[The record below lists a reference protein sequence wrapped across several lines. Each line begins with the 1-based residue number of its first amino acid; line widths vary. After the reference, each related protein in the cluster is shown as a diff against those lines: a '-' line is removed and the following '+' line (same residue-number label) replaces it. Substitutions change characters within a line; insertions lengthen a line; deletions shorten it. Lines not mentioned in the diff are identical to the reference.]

1 MTLSKLV
8 LLVFLLSVVQSAVS
22 IKFYIMLSLNSECPG
37 ELAGDPC
44 LTLQQYASYQSHS
57 SNTTLEFESGNHILK
72 SSLSFSGGN
81 YVGLTAQGNA
91 IVECSDQS
99 IIQLTFSGVTQ
110 VDIKGI
116 TFFHCGQIQ
125 IQYSTNGSVVR
136 SNFFETL
143 GSYSLYIYN
152 LDILIESCT
161 FANNTRGRSMYIQY
175 TTARII
181 SSTFSD
187 NRYNYENTIYMYSS
201 SALISQSSFKNNTGG
216 NGGVMYFITYSQTYL
231 TLDEC
236 SFISNTASSSGGA
249 VYVRDRSGSAII
261 NSSHNIFRD
270 NRAHVY
276 GGALYVRGYSQT
288 EVNITGNMFVNNT
301 SQNDGGA
308 VYLTG
313 SNCVT
318 SNGSSFINNKA
329 SDDGGAMYVSG
340 NSINEYNTFTN
351 NRANDGGAMYVSGN
365 SIHEYNTFTNNT
377 ANYGGAMFAYG
388 QITSSGSNF
397 SSNIANVNGGAIYL
411 SRSYT
416 SATTTGNNFLN
427 NRAKSGGGG
436 AVYTSNTRLSFTSYD
451 STFVNNVGYSGGGAL
466 YMIGSQASLTIIGS
480 IFVNNLITGPDGKGG
495 AVNVADANALLITF
509 NASVFVNN
517 SVTNGSGGAVHT
529 KHAVSITNTI
539 FGHNKALRC
548 AAFSI
553 DDQSYSGRSTI
564 ITLSTFLHNTA
575 VGSTT
580 RGNLGGVGCIR
591 NAEVSVFRC
600 TFSHNS
606 AASDGGVLDIE
617 DSMISI
623 EGSTFINNSA
633 GVDGGVFCTHI
644 SPSNYMINE
653 SRFVSNRAGDD
664 GGVLYLG
671 RRGSFAAID
680 GNSFLSNLAGDRGGA
695 IAIFGSSLYMGS
707 TNMQTN
713 MASKGDDISACN
725 SNYTSNIRLLNPHI
739 DSIYPVC
746 TLYDGTIQ
754 VFPEPAP
761 HDNSNID
768 VTIYFQSFIH
778 GLPDPMVTTPL
789 MITTDFSSTT
799 GTEVDPLLKEIENRL
814 FGTSVIIYLLFAIAI
829 IFAVILIVA
838 IVLKYAKP
846 LRKRK
851 IKQIPSSTT
860 NQYTE
865 SIELYEDPEWNM
877 HGQSTAQP
885 PPQRH
890 NTETLQQ
897 KRYVKK

>member
-1 MTLSKLV
+1 MNKLV

-44 LTLQQYASYQSHS
+44 LTLQQYVSYQSHS
-57 SNTTLEFESGNHILK
+57 SNTTLEFESGHHILK
-72 SSLSFSGGN
+72 SSLSFYGGN
-81 YVGLTAQGNA
+81 YVGLTVQGNA
-91 IVECSDQS
+91 TVDCSGLS
-99 IIQLTFSGVTQ
+99 RVRVRISSVTQ
-110 VDIKGI
+110 VDIIGI

-125 IQYSTNGSVVR
+125 IQYSTNVSIVR
-136 SNFFETL
+136 SNFIETF
-143 GSYSLYIYN
+143 GSYSLYLYSS
-152 LDILIESCT
+152 DILIEFCT
-161 FANNTRGRSMYIQY
+161 FANNTRGRSLYLQY

-181 SSTFSD
+181 SSTFSN
-187 NRYNYENTIYMYSS
+187 NRYTYTTTIYIYSTSS
-201 SALISQSSFKNNTGG
+201 SSLFITQSKFMNNTGG
-216 NGGVMYFITYSQTYL
+216 NGGVIYFWTSSYSQSYL

-236 SFISNTASSSGGA
+236 SFISNTASSNGGA
-249 VYVRDRSGSAII
+249 VYVSDSYRSATIECSR
-261 NSSHNIFRD
+261 NTFRD
-270 NRAHVY
+270 NRAHRD
-276 GGALYVRGYSQT
+276 GGALYVAGSTGT
-288 EVNITGNMFVNNT
+288 EISINDSLFVNNT
-301 SQNDGGA
+301 SQDDGGA

-313 SNCVT
+313 SNRVT
-318 SNGSSFINNKA
+318 SSGNSFINNKA
-329 SDDGGAMYVSG
+329 SDDGGALYVYG

-351 NRANDGGAMYVSGN
+351 NRANDGGAM
-365 SIHEYNTFTNNT
+365 
-377 ANYGGAMFAYG
+377 FAYG

-397 SSNIANVNGGAIYL
+397 SNNIANVNGGAIYL
-411 SRSYT
+411 SRSYA

-529 KHAVSITNTI
+529 KRPVSITNTI
-539 FGHNKALRC
+539 FGHNKAPQC
-548 AAFSI
+548 AAFNV
-553 DDQSYSGRSTI
+553 DQSNSGRSTI

-606 AASDGGVLDIE
+606 AAGDGGVLNIE
-617 DSMISI
+617 NSMISI
-623 EGSTFINNSA
+623 DGSTFINNSA

-680 GNSFLSNLAGDRGGA
+680 GNSFLSNLADDRGGA
-695 IAIFGSSLYMGS
+695 IAIFGSSMYMGN

-725 SNYTSNIRLLNPHI
+725 SNYTSNIRLLNAHI

-754 VFPEPAP
+754 VFPEPTP

-768 VTIYFQSFIH
+768 VAVYFQSFIH
-778 GLPDPMVTTPL
+778 GLPDPMVTTP
-789 MITTDFSSTT
+789 TVDFSSTT

-829 IFAVILIVA
+829 IFAVILIIAVTMKC
-838 IVLKYAKP
+838 VKNLKN
-846 LRKRK
+846 RGKR
-851 IKQIPSSTT
+851 QVSHNDCTT
-860 NQYTE
+860 NQYD
-865 SIELYEDPEWNM
+865 IEEVYDE
-877 HGQSTAQP
+877 
-885 PPQRH
+885 PQWRTQGKT
-890 NTETLQQ
+890 NTIPLKVNAGYSAT
-897 KRYVKK
+897 RAS